1 MAVGGIGETD
11 TSDLPRV
18 AAVAPVNDRRSRVL
32 AQDLAAVASYVLL
45 AFWVTWRVWLHP
57 TWGLAANRADQAFF
71 EWMLGHGAL
80 VATGQASPFFSDQ
93 MNVPDGINL
102 MANTSV
108 LGISIPLTPVTLL
121 FGPRAA
127 FNVFLTGALILTAV
141 AWYLVLSRYLLK
153 RRFAAWIGAGFC
165 AFAPGMISQAN
176 GHPNLVAQFLVP
188 VLIWRTLELRRGRW
202 VRNGVLLGLVVIWQA
217 FINLEILFMTA
228 VGLVIFLAVAA
239 ALRWREARACW
250 RPFLYGSLV
259 AVGVALAALWYPI
272 AMLLTGPQSYSGLP
286 YEVRGY
292 GADLG
297 AYVALSRESLLGS
310 MESARGLAQNAAE
323 ENSFFGWPLVALTVV
338 VVVALRR
345 SAAAIG
351 LFAVGVVFAYLS
363 LGPVVRLHGSPTGLP
378 SLWQS
383 LHDVPVLSSAVPT
396 RWALAVTP
404 IVGLLLALGVAAAQ
418 ERSEAL
424 RGSALVVFR
433 SVGAAVLLVALVPI
447 APTALPATKLSN
459 TPLFVSSGTWAR
471 YTAGGKS
478 IVFVPMP
485 TSGVNDPIRWA
496 AMTMTR
502 MPLAGGYFLAPVG
515 PDRIANFTS
524 DFRPTNYYLRY
535 VSRTGRIPPAAPATR
550 ANALADLAYWNA
562 GAVVVPKRRD
572 SSLWIK
578 TLTELYGVPPQKVS
592 DVWLWDPATL

>member
-1 MAVGGIGETD
+1 MALGDVAVG
-11 TSDLPRV
+11 SHV
-18 AAVAPVNDRRSRVL
+18 AAEAPATRRLWIR
-32 AQDLAAVASYVLL
+32 DLGAVASYVVL
-45 AFWVTWRVWLHP
+45 AFWVTWRIWLHP
-57 TWGLAANRADQAFF
+57 SWGLAANRADQAFF

-80 VATGQASPFFSDQ
+80 VATGQTAPFFSEQ
-93 MNVPDGINL
+93 MNVPLGINL

-108 LGISIPLTPVTLL
+108 LGISLPLAPVTLL
-121 FGPRAA
+121 LGPHVA

-141 AWYLVLSRYLLK
+141 SWYLLLSRYLLHN
-153 RRFAAWIGAGFC
+153 RLAAWIGAGFC

-188 VLIWRTLELRRGRW
+188 VLIWRTLELRRGPW
-202 VRNGVLLGLVVIWQA
+202 LRNGVLLGLVVVWQA

-228 VGLVIFLAVAA
+228 VGLVLFVVVAG
-239 ALRWREARACW
+239 ALRWRSALGCW
-250 RPFLYGSLV
+250 RPFVGGGLV
-259 AVGVALAALWYPI
+259 AVGVAAAALWYPI
-272 AMLLTGPQSYSGLP
+272 GLLLFGPQSYSGLP

-323 ENSFFGWPLVALTVV
+323 ENSFFGWPLVVLVLLVV
-338 VVVALRR
+338 IALRR
-345 SAAAIG
+345 SAAVLG
-351 LFAVGVVFAYLS
+351 LFVVGVLFAYLS

-378 SLWQS
+378 SLWSS

-404 IVGLLLALGVAAAQ
+404 VVGLLLAYGVAAAS
-418 ERSEAL
+418 RVS
-424 RGSALVVFR
+424 SAPFR
-433 SVGAAVLLVALVPI
+433 AFAAVFVAVALVPI

-459 TPLFVSSGTWAR
+459 TPSFVSSGTWADF
-471 YTAGGKS
+471 ASGGRS

-485 TSGVNDPIRWA
+485 TSGVNDPIRWS

-515 PDRIANFTS
+515 PDRIASFTS
-524 DFRPTNYYLRY
+524 EFRPTNYYLRY
-535 VSRTGRIPPAAPATR
+535 VSRTGRIPPVSPETR
-550 ANALADLAYWNA
+550 TNALADLSYWNA
-562 GAVVVPKRRD
+562 GAVVIPKRRD

-578 TLTELYGVPPQKVS
+578 TMTALYGVPPQQVG
-592 DVWLWDPATL
+592 DVWLWDAAALRR